1 MKPLDDYIKKQLD
14 EHLRSIENLLD
25 ADALT
30 IISPLLSPL
39 DSRIRTVLDNL
50 SDRKK
55 RLTII
60 IETDGGVIEV
70 CERIVQTIRHFYR
83 EVYFLVP
90 NKAMSAGTV
99 FVMSGDKIFMDHF
112 SCLGP
117 IDPQII
123 RNDGSTIPALSYLN
137 QFERLVEKSQQGEL
151 TTAEFALLNKLDL
164 GELYQFEQ
172 ARELSIELLEKW
184 LSSYKFKKWKKTET
198 RKKRVTPQMRKER
211 AYEIGEELSN
221 MERWH
226 THGRGIDMKTLQDEL
241 NLKIDDFSSVIGLD
255 KEIRSYSDLV
265 QDYKEREQYL
275 LLLHTREEIYGWSLS
290 QRSAP

>member
-14 EHLRSIENLLD
+14 EHLGSIEKLLD

-30 IISPLLSPL
+30 IISPILSPL
-39 DSRIRTVLDNL
+39 ENRIRTVLDKL
-50 SDRKK
+50 SDRRK
-55 RLTII
+55 RLAII
-60 IETDGGVIEV
+60 IDTDGGVIEV
-70 CERIVQTIRHFYR
+70 CERIVQTIRHLYE

-117 IDPQII
+117 IDPQIM
-123 RNDGSTIPALSYLN
+123 RKDGSTVPALSYLN
-137 QFERLVEKSQQGEL
+137 QFERLIEKSKNGEL

-184 LSSYKFKKWKKTET
+184 LSSYKFKNWEVTET
-198 RKKRVTPQMRKER
+198 SREPVTEEMKKQRAKEI
-211 AYEIGEELSN
+211 ANLLSDVK
-221 MERWH
+221 RWH
-226 THGRGIDMKTLQDEL
+226 THSRGIDMKTLRDEL
-241 NLKIDDFSSVIGLD
+241 KLKIDDFNSVTGLD

-265 QDYKEREQYL
+265 QDYREREGYL